1 MNNGGAYRRQ
11 QQRKSGLKSADK
23 CVNQLDFF
31 GLIDDNPER
40 TGTPVLVA
48 PAPPNQDGG
57 CISTMTFTQRT
68 TTPTYSQDWPSYN
81 LAQQNEKDRFLILL
95 RDLCNTIPQEPKPR
109 GKGRPSVSL
118 SQRLFAATYK
128 VYSGFSAR
136 RFTCDIKAARQRGLV
151 DRAPHFNSTLRYLAS
166 AELTAHLKALIEIS
180 ASPLASVETDFAIDS
195 TGFATT
201 TYSRWFDHKW
211 GKERTRQTW
220 VKTHIMSGVKTNIVT
235 AAEATPTESADT
247 KQLPTLLDRTAQAF
261 DVQEVSADKAYSSR
275 ANIEAI
281 DAIGAAPYIM
291 FRKNATPDN
300 GHHTPNALWSRMWH
314 YYNLNRDEFLAHY
327 HKRSNVETTVWMI
340 KAKFGASVKSKS
352 DTAQVNEV
360 LCKILAHNVC
370 VLIQSFYE
378 LGIETEFTTPASR
391 DSKIIYLDGYR
402 RDLSPARA

>member
-1 MNNGGAYRRQ
+1 
-11 QQRKSGLKSADK
+11 
-23 CVNQLDFF
+23 
-31 GLIDDNPER
+31 
-40 TGTPVLVA
+40 
-48 PAPPNQDGG
+48 
-57 CISTMTFTQRT
+57 MT
-68 TTPTYSQDWPSYN
+68 
-81 LAQQNEKDRFLILL
+81 
-95 RDLCNTIPQEPKPR
+95 
-109 GKGRPSVSL
+109 
-118 SQRLFAATYK
+118 
-128 VYSGFSAR
+128 
-136 RFTCDIKAARQRGLV
+136 
-151 DRAPHFNSTLRYLAS
+151 
-166 AELTAHLKALIEIS
+166 
-180 ASPLASVETDFAIDS
+180 
-195 TGFATT
+195 
-201 TYSRWFDHKW
+201 
-211 GKERTRQTW
+211 
-220 VKTHIMSGVKTNIVT
+220 
-235 AAEATPTESADT
+235 
-247 KQLPTLLDRTAQAF
+247 QAF